1 MRELLVALA
10 VSTPFVLGASLAED
24 RDGEEAFRFTDP
36 AIVESSGLVAAGDY
50 LVTVND
56 SGDWPRVFVVDPTS
70 GDTVGVTRWSV
81 QPDDVEALAPAGNN
95 EVWVGDIGDND
106 HERAS
111 VTVWRIPIGLGWR
124 TVAGAAY
131 ELVMPEPDDA
141 EALLT
146 DPATGRLH
154 IVTKSISGG
163 VVYAAPTTLD
173 AAAPNRMERVAE
185 VAGLV
190 TDGSFFPDGRHL
202 MLRNYTTGFV
212 YTFPDFEL
220 VDSFPLP
227 TQQQGE
233 GLAITAEDRV
243 LISSEGVRSPVLEVR
258 LPDEVTEVLE
268 ARPETPAAADDG
280 PARQP
285 DESPPSD
292 ASADRGGAVLTW
304 WPWAAGGVL
313 GLGLLAVAVRV
324 LRR

>member
-1 MRELLVALA
+1 MRELLVAVA

-56 SGDWPRVFVVDPTS
+56 SGDLPRVFVVDPAT

-81 QPDDVEALAPAGNN
+81 EPDDVEALAPAGNN

-106 HERAS
+106 HERES
-111 VTVWRIPIGLGWR
+111 VTAWRVPVGVGWQ

-141 EALLT
+141 EAMLT
-146 DPATGRLH
+146 DPATGRLYL
-154 IVTKSISGG
+154 VTKSISGG
-163 VVYAAPTTLD
+163 VVYGAPVPLD
-173 AAAPNRMERVAE
+173 AAAPNRMEKVAE

-212 YTFPDFEL
+212 YTFPGFEL

-227 TQQQGE
+227 AQEQGE
-233 GLAITAEDRV
+233 GLAITAAGRV
-243 LISSEGVRSPVLEVR
+243 LISSEGVQAPVLEVR
-258 LPDEVTEVLE
+258 LPEDVTEALAAPAE
-268 ARPETPAAADDG
+268 EPAAGDEE
-280 PARQP
+280 PAGQP
-285 DESPPSD
+285 E
-292 ASADRGGAVLTW
+292 ASADTGRPW

-313 GLGLLAVAVRV
+313 GVGLLAVAVRA

>member
-1 MRELLVALA
+1 MRELLVAVA
-10 VSTPFVLGASLAED
+10 VSTPFVLGASLAEE
-24 RDGEEAFRFTDP
+24 RDGEEVFRFTDP

-56 SGDWPRVFVVDPTS
+56 SGDAARVFLVDPAT
-70 GDTVGVTRWSV
+70 GDTVGVTRWSMR
-81 QPDDVEALAPAGNN
+81 PDDVEALAPAGDN

-106 HERAS
+106 HERDS
-111 VTVWRIPIGLGWR
+111 VTVWRVPLGVGQR
-124 TVAGAAY
+124 MVAGAAY

-141 EALLT
+141 EAMLT

-154 IVTKSISGG
+154 LVTKSISGG
-163 VVYAAPTTLD
+163 VVYAAPATLD
-173 AAAPNRMERVAE
+173 AAAPNRMQRVAD

-212 YTFPDFEL
+212 YTFPGFDL

-227 TQQQGE
+227 AQQQGE
-233 GLAITAEDRV
+233 GLAITADGRV

-258 LPDEVTEVLE
+258 LPDEVTEALAGRPGASPTAQEPGTE
-268 ARPETPAAADDG
+268 ARGDEPVERPDGAAEDDDHG
-280 PARQP
+280 
-285 DESPPSD
+285 
-292 ASADRGGAVLTW
+292 W

-313 GLGLLAVAVRV
+313 GLGLLVVAVRT